1 MEKILLADCYGV
13 VRYED
18 LVGADIR
25 VLREITN
32 QNLSCIPV
40 LCVVQI
46 EEDMHAQVEAL
57 LDHHQFDEALKLI
70 KQVPLSKIRFL
81 DAQLQ
86 DNWAKIPNPVLDKS
100 K

>member
-1 MEKILLADCYGV
+1 
-13 VRYED
+13 
-18 LVGADIR
+18 
-25 VLREITN
+25 
-32 QNLSCIPV
+32 
-40 LCVVQI
+40 
-46 EEDMHAQVEAL
+46 MHAQVEAL